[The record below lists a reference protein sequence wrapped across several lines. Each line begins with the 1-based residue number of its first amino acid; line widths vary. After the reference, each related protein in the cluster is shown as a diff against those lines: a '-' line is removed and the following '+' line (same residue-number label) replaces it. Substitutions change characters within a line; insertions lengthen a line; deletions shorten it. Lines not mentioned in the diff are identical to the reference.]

1 MSSVT
6 KVYAGLSAA
15 SSDVKTILS
24 AAIVAPPVQRG
35 DIYTDIKQGVNRILI
50 LDGRFHQSLS
60 VSPSE
65 LMDALRRGIR
75 VYGASSMGALRA
87 VELEA
92 YGMVGCGEIFEHIR
106 DQDAFRDDYL
116 GQVFSEE
123 DPGLQARSVTY
134 VEFYLNLV
142 ELRARRQIGQ
152 ATFDRLCSFYRDL
165 HYSERDLATL
175 ASRIR
180 GCCRNAKPLLRAAE
194 IALAQMDRPK
204 RRDALAALRLVRR
217 DAEAAARLNVVVQ
230 HPFRSR
236 GAGRRRVNGSAGRT
250 NGAPVELGA
259 SYPVCQ
265 MLEPLQRSEPIRHRE
280 NGNRTARPA
289 EVLKRLERIMPLVG
303 ATRIAEVSQLAGH
316 AFPVFQC
323 TRPAPWG
330 HTSAGTTTGSQGKG
344 LTAQQARIS
353 CLVETVEGYCLEPR
367 NVQLV
372 RASYDY
378 LRHQHAVADPRQFQ
392 RAIGVRPPRLREP
405 FMWAQALCL
414 EKRESVLLPAELVY
428 FDFLSADYSTRSVFP
443 CSTHGAGAGSTLL
456 EAVVHGIYEC
466 IEGHYEGSVESGAV
480 AARRVQL
487 DRSDLRD
494 LPGGEDLWRSIGTE
508 CEMRLYTALLPRR
521 QNMAFFICFAD
532 TEEFR
537 FVGSGCHAD
546 VEVALHRAT
555 SEAFQAMSATYSGSR
570 EDLDDDAEEGNDWA
584 SGNRRIRNVTYQR
597 YRSRVNHRKFRD
609 MRDELRFLS
618 RWLHQAGYPLTYVA
632 NLTRR
637 GIDFPVV
644 KAIVPGMRS
653 GRDVRNYTEFSS
665 EDLVRESYGPP

>member
-1 MSSVT
+1 MPSVT
-6 KVYAGLSAA
+6 KVYAGLSAEA
-15 SSDVKTILS
+15 SDVKTILS
-24 AAIVAPPVQRG
+24 SAIVAPPVQRG
-35 DIYTDIKQGVNRILI
+35 DICTDMKQGVNRILI

-65 LMDALRRGIR
+65 IMDALRRGIR

-87 VELEA
+87 VELEP
-92 YGMVGCGEIFEHIR
+92 YGMVGCGEVFEHIR

-116 GQVFSEE
+116 GQVFIEE
-123 DPGLQARSVTY
+123 DPGLQTRSVSY

-142 ELRARRQIGQ
+142 ALRAKRRMGPAI
-152 ATFDRLCSFYRDL
+152 FDRLCSLYREL

-180 GCCRNAKPLLRAAE
+180 ECCRNPEPLLRAAE
-194 IALAQMDRPK
+194 MALAQMGRPK
-204 RRDALAALRLVRR
+204 QRDAFTALRRVRR
-217 DAEAAARLNVVVQ
+217 DAEAAARLNVVV
-230 HPFRSR
+230 HYPFQSR
-236 GAGRRRVNGSAGRT
+236 PAGRRRVNGSAGPP
-250 NGAPVELGA
+250 NKVQVELGA
-259 SYPVCQ
+259 PYPACQ
-265 MLEPLQRSEPIRHRE
+265 MLEPLQKTEPIRHRE
-280 NGNRTARPA
+280 NGNRTARPT

-303 ATRIAEVSQLAGH
+303 ATRIAEVSQLADH

-378 LRHQHAVADPRQFQ
+378 LRHQHAVADPRQFP
-392 RAIGVRPPRLREP
+392 RAVGVRPPRLREP
-405 FMWAQALCL
+405 FMWAEALCL
-414 EKRESVLLPAELVY
+414 EKRESVLVPAELVY

-487 DRSDLRD
+487 DRADLQN
-494 LPGGEDLWRSIGTE
+494 LPGGEDLRSSIGTE
-508 CEMRLYTALLPRR
+508 CEIRLYTALLPRR
-521 QNMAFFICFAD
+521 RDVPFFLCFVD
-532 TEEFR
+532 TEEFS

-546 VEVALHRAT
+546 VEVALHRAA

-570 EDLDDDAEEGNDWA
+570 EDLDDGAEEESDWD
-584 SGNRRIRNVTYQR
+584 SGNRRIRNVTYQS
-597 YRSRVNHRKFRD
+597 YRSRVNRRKFRD
-609 MRDELRFLS
+609 MRDELRFLC
-618 RWLHQAGYPLTYVA
+618 RWLHQAGFPLTYVA

-637 GIDFPVV
+637 GIEFPVV
-644 KAIVPGMRS
+644 KVIVPGMRS
-653 GRDVRNYTEFSS
+653 GREVRNYEEYSS
-665 EDLVRESYGPP
+665 EDLVRESYGAP